1 MRTALAVLTV
11 ALLAAAVPAHAGTPF
26 TVGEGTQPHLIVDAA
41 NGTAHVVW
49 ANDLTK
55 RISYCRIPRR
65 GTTCE
70 ARTDLEADIAGLG
83 PDAPFLL
90 RDGSLLRIVVPK
102 YAADRV
108 VMWTSADNGATWGP
122 QQQVYGWA
130 NATDAT
136 EPILGPQPG
145 SFTVASSNPVNAVL
159 SAALNGS
166 ESATTDH
173 AELPGAYGYDLQ
185 VAPTTDGGLVAV
197 ANDLM
202 NTVYWRMTPGGEPS
216 ASASWTG
223 PAAIAV
229 GEDSR
234 LAGGPGGTY
243 VLYSAGTPGNP
254 RAEVRR
260 WDGSGWGTPVA
271 LAGEQPYIN
280 DIAVGPSGAVAAIW
294 RHNDTPNRLRLGL
307 STNAGASFALTTIA
321 REDGVMDDMDVAIAN
336 DNEGFAVFEGP
347 ASGATSPIRVA
358 STDPLPEPST
368 TKQLKKSA
376 AVPGGRLDF
385 FVPAACVSA
394 SQPIRARL
402 AFKRIRR
409 KAGRVVVLN
418 VRRVDFYVGT
428 KRARR
433 DGRKPFVQQL
443 RISRPQPGR
452 RYKLTARATLR
463 LKGSTK
469 RRTAAKRVTAS
480 VAVCP

>member
-1 MRTALAVLTV
+1 MRTALAVLTI
-11 ALLAAAVPAHAGTPF
+11 ALLSAAAPAHAGTPF

-49 ANDLTK
+49 ANDTTK
-55 RISYCRIPRR
+55 KITYCRIPRR

-70 ARTDLEADIAGLG
+70 ARTDLDADIGGLG

-90 RDGSLLRIVVPK
+90 RDGSLLRLIVPK

-108 VMWTSADNGATWGP
+108 VMWTSADNGATWGAS
-122 QQQVYGWA
+122 QQVYAYA

-145 SFTVASSNPVNAVL
+145 SFTVAAFNPVSAVFGV
-159 SAALNGS
+159 ALDGS
-166 ESATTDH
+166 ESAKTDH

-202 NTVYWRMTPGGEPS
+202 NTVYWRMTPGAEPS
-216 ASASWTG
+216 ATASWTG
-223 PAAIAV
+223 PAAITV

-234 LAGGPGGTY
+234 VAGGPGGTY
-243 VLYSAGTPGNP
+243 VLYSAGTPSNP

-260 WDGSGWGTPVA
+260 WDGNGWGTPVA
-271 LAGEQPYIN
+271 LANELPYIN

-294 RHNDTPNRLRLGL
+294 RRNDSPNRLRLGL
-307 STNAGASFALTTIA
+307 STNSGTSFALTTIV
-321 REDGVMDDMDVAIAN
+321 REDGVMDDMDIAIAN

-347 ASGATSPIRVA
+347 ANGATSPIRVA
-358 STDPLPEPST
+358 STDPLSEPSSN
-368 TKQLKKSA
+368 KQLKKSA
-376 AVPGGRLDF
+376 TVPGGRLDL
-385 FVPAACVSA
+385 FVPATCVSGTSPVKA
-394 SQPIRARL
+394 KL
-402 AFKRIRR
+402 AFKRIRK
-409 KAGRVVVLN
+409 KAGKVVVLN
-418 VRRVDFYVGT
+418 VKRVDFYVGT
-428 KRARR
+428 KRVKR
-433 DGRKPFVQQL
+433 DGVKPFVQQL
-443 RISRPQPGR
+443 KIAQPQPGR

-463 LKGSTK
+463 LKGSK
-469 RRTAAKRVTAS
+469 KKTAAKRVTAS